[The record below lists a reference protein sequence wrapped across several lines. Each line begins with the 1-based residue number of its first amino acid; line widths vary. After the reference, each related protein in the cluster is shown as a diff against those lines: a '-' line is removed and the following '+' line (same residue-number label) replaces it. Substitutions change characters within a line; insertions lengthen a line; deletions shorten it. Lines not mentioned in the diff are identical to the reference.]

1 MGRKNKVLDYR
12 HITEEAIYSITLGGI
27 FRRDIKLVDIYRA
40 SIDTYP
46 EFTKNDLKRPEVRE
60 VLDMYNKQNEKLG
73 IRSKLSGEV
82 VTLTEFDARTFY
94 EENKEDI
101 LAGLLELEI
110 VFNNAVHQ
118 VFTTNQKYEQC
129 KRLLGK
135 DRVESE
141 FQQKYEELI
150 DDFDK
155 VKRDNIQIL
164 KRDAQIEQFLSE
176 INETAAY
183 MLIEKSYSETLE
195 YKKYGPIYEIAK
207 ELINFDIDKK
217 EEDFRK
223 SFLTLVKEDNEEE

>member
-12 HITEEAIYSITLGGI
+12 HITEEAIYSITLGGL
-27 FRRDIKLVDIYRA
+27 FRRDIKLIDIYRA
-40 SIDTYP
+40 SNDTYP

-60 VLDMYNKQNEKLG
+60 ILDMYNKQNEKLG
-73 IRSKLSGEV
+73 IRSRLSGEMV
-82 VTLTEFDARTFY
+82 SLTEFDARTFY

-101 LAGLLELEI
+101 MAGLLELEI
-110 VFNNAVHQ
+110 LFNNAVHQ

-135 DRVESE
+135 EHVESE

-150 DDFDK
+150 DDFEK

-164 KRDAQIEQFLSE
+164 KRDAQIEEMLSE

-183 MLIEKSYSETLE
+183 MLIEKSYCETLE

-207 ELINFDIDKK
+207 EIINFDLDKK
-217 EEDFRK
+217 EEDFRRNI
-223 SFLTLVKEDNEEE
+223 LAVVKKDDEE